1 MILVC
6 PKYDKVALEQAD
18 IELTK
23 LSKKIVVK
31 NKKIKVKN
39 AIRDVFKSFSHF
51 LSLMFDDKDD
61 SKVYIAV
68 IASGGIGDLIRQAEA
83 ISMLGDLFPSV
94 AIDIYNRGSKRFL
107 PSIKNVRFFLDKDAA
122 LISRKKYDIV
132 VDFSYKVTS
141 GIADTKINNLENNLV
156 KKFAAGFE
164 EIKREYSYCFDNVDN
179 QYIFQ
184 KKAVENGLRI
194 SDVMKLTSGIKDIKK
209 NTKLVLNYKDQD
221 IKKFGLNKGDKYITF
236 QHGWGDKGYIP
247 SKIGMSLKLW
257 ETENWKS
264 LLGVIK
270 RELKNY
276 KIVQVGINSVKFEET
291 DIDLNGKTSFDELCA
306 VLKYSSLHI
315 DTDCGCV
322 HIAKVLNTQ
331 SVVLF
336 GLTDIE
342 YICYDNNINIMSGLC
357 RNCYTMIEDANA
369 PCIRGFAKPLCMGSI
384 TPDFVAKVILE
395 RLGKINENP

>member
-6 PKYDKVALEQAD
+6 PKYDKAALEQAD

-51 LSLMFDDKDD
+51 LSLMFNYKDD
-61 SKVYIAV
+61 NKVYIAV
-68 IASGGIGDLIRQAEA
+68 IPSGGIGDLIRQADA

-107 PSIKNVRFFLDKDAA
+107 SGIKNIRFFLDKNVA
-122 LISRKKYDIV
+122 LISHKKYDIV

-141 GIADTKINNLENNLV
+141 GIADTKINNLENNLL
-156 KKFAAGFE
+156 KKFVAGLE

-194 SDVMKLTSGIKDIKK
+194 SDVMKLTSGIKDIKD
-209 NTKLVLNYKDQD
+209 TKPVLNYKDQD

-247 SKIGMSLKLW
+247 QKTGMSLRLW

-264 LLGVIK
+264 LLRAIK
-270 RELKNY
+270 RELKDY
-276 KIVQVGINSVKFEET
+276 KIVQIGINSVKFEET
-291 DIDLNGKTSFDELCA
+291 DMDLNGKTSFNELCT

-322 HIAKVLNTQ
+322 HIAKALNTQ

-336 GLTDIE
+336 GSTNAK
-342 YICYDNNINIMSGLC
+342 YICYDNNINVMSGLC

-384 TPDFVAKVILE
+384 TPGFVAKVILE
-395 RLGKINENP
+395 HLGKNQEE